1 METCYNAL
9 RFNRF
14 RHIALFEVLD
24 LISFAKNKPR
34 IVVGLVLAIIAV
46 AALVAVRTPNWVVP
60 LTALGFLAFGLV
72 TYTPKDPVRTMLIV
86 LIPVAGAFLLM
97 WLVQGAMGS
106 HVLPLTFGE
115 FLLGVGI
122 GLGMILF
129 WTLITGR
136 TAWGAAL
143 GMAALIA
150 LVTANYF
157 VYTFRGTE
165 LLPTDVLAWRT
176 AMSVAGEYDYI
187 PSANVVQVWVFW
199 ALYVFAASGVKLG
212 ALHRKTLTLSGGAIL
227 IALSIG
233 IGLGMTGM
241 TSQQWRLHGTDY
253 NGFLLNFAIEL
264 RDSFVHKP
272 SGYDVQKLAAQT
284 AEYDAPT
291 AQATAEDPT
300 IIVIMDE
307 SFADFRVLG
316 QHFRTNIDVM
326 PFIDSLQ
333 ENTIRGFAL
342 SSVYGGGTANSE
354 YEFLTGNTLGFLP
367 QGCVAYQQYLPENPY
382 SMVSALKDR
391 GYETVAMH
399 PYFSKGWMRNTVWPS
414 LGFSQTY
421 FLEDFPQRDL
431 VRTFVSDQEMF
442 EKIILRY
449 NTRDKE
455 KPMFLF
461 GVTMQ
466 NHGGYRYSGTD
477 FISTVRLQGFSHW
490 YDRAEQYLTLAH
502 DTDLAVEYLINYFAE
517 VEEPVVIA
525 FFGDHLPSLDTE
537 FYEEIHGGA
546 FDTLSEQM
554 LQYEIPFFVWA
565 NYDIEEQTVPISSI
579 NYLSNYVYEAAGL
592 EKPVYSQ
599 MLADLQ
605 QTVPALNSKCFYDA
619 ASQTF
624 LPYSDAEGDAAE
636 ALKLYNALQYNNT
649 FDTKHRIGIFDRE
662 D

>member
-1 METCYNAL
+1 MIT
-9 RFNRF
+9 
-14 RHIALFEVLD
+14 
-24 LISFAKNKPR
+24 FAKNKKR
-34 IVVGLVLAIIAV
+34 IIVGAVLAVIAV
-46 AALVAVRTPNWVVP
+46 IALVVVRTPNWVIP
-60 LTALGFLAFGLV
+60 LTALGFLGFGLLEFE
-72 TYTPKDPVRTMLIV
+72 PKESLRAMCIV
-86 LIPVAGAFLLM
+86 LIPVLGAILLM

-106 HVLPLTFGE
+106 RVLPLTFGE

-136 TAWGAAL
+136 TAWGVAI
-143 GMAALIA
+143 GMACLLA
-150 LVTANYF
+150 LVTADYF

-199 ALYVFAASGVKLG
+199 MLFVFAVTTVKLG
-212 ALHRKTLTLSGGAIL
+212 KLRRKTLTLSGGAIL
-227 IALSIG
+227 VALSVG
-233 IGLGMTGM
+233 IGLGMMGM

-264 RDSFVHKP
+264 RDSFVRKP
-272 SGYDVQKLAAQT
+272 AGYDVEALEEQAAS
-284 AEYDAPT
+284 YDNDFAS
-291 AQATAEDPT
+291 ATTEDPN

-307 SFADFRVLG
+307 SFADFRHLG
-316 QHFRTNIDVM
+316 DHFNTNMDVM

-333 ENTIRGFAL
+333 EDTIRGFAL

-367 QGCVAYQQYLPENPY
+367 QGCVAYQQYLPDRPY
-382 SMVSALKDR
+382 SMASVLKER
-391 GYETVAMH
+391 GYDTVAMH
-399 PYFSKGWMRNTVWPS
+399 PYFSKGWMRNTVWPA
-414 LGFSQTY
+414 LGFDQTY
-421 FLEDFPQRDL
+421 FLENFPQKDIIRE
-431 VRTFVSDQEMF
+431 FVSDQEMF
-442 EKIILRY
+442 EKIVQRY
-449 NTRDKE
+449 ENRDKE

-466 NHGGYRYSGTD
+466 NHGGYRYVGPN
-477 FISTVRLQGFSHW
+477 FISSVRLQGFMHW

-502 DTDLAVEYLINYFAE
+502 ETDSAVEYLVNYFRQ

-537 FYEEIHGGA
+537 FFEEIHGGPYE
-546 FDTLSEQM
+546 TLSEQM

-565 NYDIEEQTVPISSI
+565 NYDIDEQNVPVSSI
-579 NYLSNYVYEAAGL
+579 NFLSNYVYEAAGL
-592 EKPVYSQ
+592 EPPVYSQ
-599 MLADLQ
+599 MLADIQ
-605 QTVPALNSKCFYDA
+605 KTVPALNSKCFYDPA
-619 ASQTF
+619 TRTF

-636 ALKLYNALQYNNT
+636 ALQLYNSLQYNNT
-649 FDTKHRIGIFDRE
+649 FDDDNRISIFQRE

>member
-1 METCYNAL
+1 MIT
-9 RFNRF
+9 
-14 RHIALFEVLD
+14 
-24 LISFAKNKPR
+24 FAKNKKR
-34 IVVGLVLAIIAV
+34 IIVGLVLAVIAV
-46 AALVAVRTPNWVVP
+46 IALVVVQTPNWVVP
-60 LTALGFLAFGLV
+60 LAALGFLGFGLLEFE
-72 TYTPKDPVRTMLIV
+72 PKESLRAMCIV
-86 LIPVAGAFLLM
+86 LIPILGAILLM
-97 WLVQGAMGS
+97 WLVQGAMES
-106 HVLPLTFGE
+106 RVLPLTFGE

-136 TAWGAAL
+136 TAWGVAI
-143 GMAALIA
+143 GMACLLV
-150 LVTANYF
+150 LVTADYF

-199 ALYVFAASGVKLG
+199 MLFVFAVTTVKLG
-212 ALHRKTLTLSGGAIL
+212 KLDRKTLTVSGGAIL

-264 RDSFVHKP
+264 RDSFVRKP
-272 SGYDVQKLAAQT
+272 AGYDVEALEEQAAS
-284 AEYDAPT
+284 YDSDLP
-291 AQATAEDPT
+291 QATTEDPN

-307 SFADFRVLG
+307 SFADFRKLG
-316 QHFRTNIDVM
+316 SNFRTNVDVM

-333 ENTIRGFAL
+333 EDTIRGFAL

-382 SMVSALKDR
+382 SMVASLKAR
-391 GYETVAMH
+391 GYDTVAMH

-414 LGFSQTY
+414 LGFNQTY
-421 FLEDFPQRDL
+421 FLENFPQKDIIRE
-431 VRTFVSDQEMF
+431 FVSDQEMF
-442 EKIILRY
+442 EKIVQRY
-449 NTRDKE
+449 ENRDKD

-466 NHGGYRYSGTD
+466 NHGGYRYVGPNFTS
-477 FISTVRLQGFSHW
+477 SVRLQGFMHW

-502 DTDLAVEYLINYFAE
+502 ETDSAVEYLVNYFRQ
-517 VEEPVVIA
+517 VKEPVVIA

-537 FYEEIHGGA
+537 FFEEIHGGP
-546 FDTLSEQM
+546 FETLSEQM
-554 LQYEIPFFVWA
+554 LQYQIPFFVWA
-565 NYDIEEQTVPISSI
+565 NYDIEEQNVPISSI
-579 NYLSNYVYEAAGL
+579 NFLSNYVYEAAGL
-592 EKPVYSQ
+592 ELPVYSQ
-599 MLADLQ
+599 MLAEIEDA
-605 QTVPALNSKCFYDA
+605 VPALNSKCFYDA
-619 ASQTF
+619 KTRTF
-624 LPYSDAEGDAAE
+624 LPLSDAEGEAAE
-636 ALKLYNALQYNNT
+636 ALQFYNALQYNNT
-649 FDTKHRIGIFDRE
+649 FDDKNRISIFQRE